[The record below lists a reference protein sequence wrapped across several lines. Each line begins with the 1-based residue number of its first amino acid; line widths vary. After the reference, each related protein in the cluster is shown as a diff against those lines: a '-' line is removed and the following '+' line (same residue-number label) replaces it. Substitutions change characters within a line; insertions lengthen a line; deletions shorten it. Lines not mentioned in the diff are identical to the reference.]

1 MTTTTSRIAPRA
13 NIGDTVID
21 PAPIYD
27 AATAFWKSAVLFAAC
42 RLGVFD
48 ALGQAV
54 GAAALAHR
62 LELSERGTAALLDAC
77 VAMGLLDKAGDTYR
91 NTPASDRYL
100 TGRSP
105 ESLLV
110 TLELQAGTYPMWMRL
125 SEAVISGQPVI
136 APGDLLGGNPELTR
150 QFVVGMHQRALGTA
164 AALADA
170 VDLTGHRVLADIGG
184 GPGTYSMMLLHRYP
198 GLRARIMDLAPIL
211 EVARTLVAAS
221 GVGDRIEMVP
231 CDAAADDLGN
241 GFDAALVSGLL
252 HRMTA
257 ETSRSILR
265 KVHAGMAPGGLIAVN
280 DLFTVR
286 GGPAM
291 SVLFGLQML
300 LTNDTGGAH
309 EASDVASWLTQAGFV
324 DVKITP
330 LVPHTVVIARKASQG
345 RAPSVMTARSGG
357 PFRR

>member
-1 MTTTTSRIAPRA
+1 M
-13 NIGDTVID
+13 ID

-48 ALGQAV
+48 ALEEAA
-54 GAAALAHR
+54 GAAALAQR
-62 LELSERGTAALLDAC
+62 LGLSEHGTAALLDAC
-77 VAMGLLDKAGDTYR
+77 VAMGLIEKAGDTYR
-91 NTPASDRYL
+91 NTPAGDRYL
-100 TGRSP
+100 TSRSP

-110 TLELQAGTYPMWMRL
+110 TLELQAATYPMWMRL
-125 SEAVISGQPVI
+125 AEAVRDGQPAI
-136 APGDLLGGNPELTR
+136 APADLLGGDPELTR

-164 AALADA
+164 GALMDA

-184 GPGTYSMMLLHRYP
+184 GPGTYSMLMLQRYP

-211 EVARTLVAAS
+211 EVARTLVASS

-231 CDAAADDLGN
+231 CDVTADDLGN

-265 KVHAGMAPGGLIAVN
+265 KVYAGMAPGGLIAVN
-280 DLFTVR
+280 DLFIVA
-286 GGPAM
+286 GGPTMAL
-291 SVLFGLQML
+291 LFGLQML
-300 LTNDTGGAH
+300 LTNETGGAH
-309 EASDVASWLTQAGFV
+309 EASDVASWLAQAGFV

-330 LVPHTVVIARKASQG
+330 LFPHTVVIARKAAAI
-345 RAPSVMTARSGG
+345 RA
-357 PFRR
+357 

>member
-1 MTTTTSRIAPRA
+1 MTTTSRIAPRA
-13 NIGDTVID
+13 TIGDTVID

-48 ALGQAV
+48 ALDQPA
-54 GAAALAHR
+54 GAAALAQR
-62 LELSERGTAALLDAC
+62 LDLSERGTEALLEAC
-77 VAMGLLDKAGDTYR
+77 VAMGLLEKEGDTYR
-91 NTPASDRYL
+91 NTPASERYL
-100 TGRSP
+100 TSRSP

-110 TLELQAGTYPMWMRL
+110 TLELQAATYPMWMHL
-125 SEAVISGQPVI
+125 CEAVRKGQPVM
-136 APGDLLGGNPELTR
+136 PPRDLLGGHQELTR

-164 AALADA
+164 AALMDA

-184 GPGTYSMMLLHRYP
+184 GPGTYSMLMLQRYP

-211 EVARTLVAAS
+211 DVARTLVASS

-231 CDAAADDLGN
+231 FDATADDLGN

-265 KVHAGMAPGGLIAVN
+265 KVYAGMAPGGLIAVN

-291 SVLFGLQML
+291 AVLFGLQML
-300 LTNDTGGAH
+300 LTNETGGAH
-309 EASDVASWLTQAGFV
+309 EASDVASWLAQAGFV
-324 DVKITP
+324 DVRITES
-330 LVPHTVVIARKASQG
+330 VPHTVVIARKA
-345 RAPSVMTARSGG
+345 AAIRS
-357 PFRR
+357 

>member
-1 MTTTTSRIAPRA
+1 
-13 NIGDTVID
+13 VID
-21 PAPIYD
+21 PAPVYE

-48 ALGQAV
+48 ALEDAA
-54 GAAALAHR
+54 GAAQLAQR
-62 LELSERGTAALLDAC
+62 LNLSERGTSALLDAC
-77 VAMGLLDKAGDTYR
+77 AAMGLIEKTGDTYR
-91 NTPASDRYL
+91 NTPAGDRYL
-100 TGRSP
+100 TSRSP

-125 SEAVISGQPVI
+125 SEAVRSGQPVI
-136 APGDLLGGNPELTR
+136 APGELLGGNPELTR

-164 AALADA
+164 EALMDA

-184 GPGTYSMMLLHRYP
+184 GSGTYSMLMLQRYP
-198 GLRARIMDLAPIL
+198 GLRARVMDLAPIL
-211 EVARTLVAAS
+211 EVARTLVASS

-231 CDAAADDLGN
+231 FDATTDDLGN

-280 DLFTVR
+280 DLFTVN

-291 SVLFGLQML
+291 AVLFGLQML

-309 EASDVASWLTQAGFV
+309 EASDVASWLAQAGFV
-324 DVKITP
+324 DVKITTS
-330 LVPHTVVIARKASQG
+330 VAHTVVIARKADGATEGESVR
-345 RAPSVMTARSGG
+345 RARPSEYGASGVR
-357 PFRR
+357 PSHMS